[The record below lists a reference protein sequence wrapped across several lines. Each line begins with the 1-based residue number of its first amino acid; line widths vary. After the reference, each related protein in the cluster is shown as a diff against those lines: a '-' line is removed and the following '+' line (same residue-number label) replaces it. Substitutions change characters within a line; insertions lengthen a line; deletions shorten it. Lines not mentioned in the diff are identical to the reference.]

1 MPAPSDD
8 PSTGPADDELYFRV
22 LGPLT
27 VERHGEPVAV
37 GGPQHAVALA
47 LLLCH
52 ADQPVPVD
60 GFVAE
65 LWRDRPP
72 RSYRVQVQGIISEL
86 RRRLAPGGRAAAP
99 IVTRPSAYLL
109 HTAPDGLDLRQFAD
123 EVAAAAAAR
132 ATGDNAA
139 ALRLLDV
146 ALGRWR
152 GPAFSGLTGR
162 SIEATAATLHE
173 ARLDA
178 ATELVDA
185 RIADGRLNG
194 LVAELGALIGERPLD
209 ERLHRHLMTVHDRLG
224 RPADALAAYRDLRA
238 RLVRELGIEPA
249 VPTQELHRRILAGEP
264 GPAGPAHVAAAPA
277 SAHRQLPP
285 DIADFVGR
293 ERELR
298 TLRRWLARDASAG
311 AVPIVVVE
319 GMAGVGKTRFAVHA
333 AHRLAAAYPDG
344 QFYLDLHGFSAES
357 APAAPGAVLE
367 SLLRRLG
374 VPAPAIPESVDDR
387 AVLLRDRLADRRV
400 VLVLDDAADE
410 SQVSPLLPATAG
422 CLVIVTSRRALALDG
437 ACVVTL
443 DVFSPTEARE
453 LLTGMLGRDRVTAEP
468 ASVEELAGRCGHLP
482 LAVAVAGRRLR
493 GRPAW
498 RVGHL
503 LARLSDADRGL
514 AEFAVGARGV
524 EDVFA
529 LSYRALP
536 PGRQRLFR
544 LLGVHLGDDVTAA
557 STAALVGGDPVDTE
571 RDLEALLD
579 EHLVQQVRPGRYEL
593 HDLLRRYAARQAAA
607 TPDETAA
614 ARRRLVDWYVAT
626 ADRATRLIRRFPLP
640 PVGRPPEPA
649 APAPGFGDEEAALRW
664 LDAEFVNLRAVIH
677 GAADLPS
684 WRNAVVLA
692 HLLQPYLVR
701 RGQVDDAL
709 VTLRAAAAAARHL
722 DDPVAE
728 AHTLTT
734 LGQAYETAGRTDQAL
749 ECLHD
754 ALDRHVRLDQPG
766 GEAATRHHLAMVF
779 RRLGRHED
787 AIGEY
792 RRAVTL
798 FRALRDGQWEASALS
813 GLSVDL
819 HLAGRDEEALAQA
832 LRALS
837 LQRVVGG
844 PGLGSVEN
852 NVGLLHARLGRHA
865 EAIPYAL
872 RALAFQRRTGSRP
885 GQANALANL
894 AFSYARTGRPADAVR
909 AATEAVELAD
919 GLGPDLRANALNTL
933 GEAYRFAGDHRSALR
948 CHREALD
955 IATRIGDAEEQAR
968 ARAGIDPAT
977 MPASA

>member
-1 MPAPSDD
+1 MPALAGD
-8 PSTGPADDELYFRV
+8 PTTGPADGELYFRV

-27 VERHGEPVAV
+27 VERRGEPVPV

-52 ADQPVPVD
+52 ADEPVPVD
-60 GFVAE
+60 ALVAE

-72 RSYRVQVQGIISEL
+72 RSHRVQVQGIISEL

-109 HTAPDGLDLRQFAD
+109 HTAPGGLDLRQFSD

-132 ATGDNAA
+132 ATGDNAT

-146 ALGRWR
+146 ALARWR

-162 SIEATAATLHE
+162 SIESTAATLRE

-178 ATELVDA
+178 AAERIDA
-185 RIADGRLNG
+185 RLADGRLSG
-194 LVAELGALIGERPLD
+194 LVAEVGALIGERPLD
-209 ERLHRHLMTVHDRLG
+209 ERFHRQLMTAHHRLG
-224 RPADALAAYRDLRA
+224 RPADALAAYRELRG

-249 VPTQELHRRILAGEP
+249 GPTQELHRRILAGESDA
-264 GPAGPAHVAAAPA
+264 AGPSHATAARA

-298 TLRRWLARDASAG
+298 ALRRWLARGASAG
-311 AVPIVVVE
+311 AVPIVAVE

-333 AHRLAAAYPDG
+333 AHRFADAYPDG
-344 QFYLDLHGFSAES
+344 QFYLDLRGFSAES

-374 VPAPAIPESVDDR
+374 VPAPAVPESVADR
-387 AVLLRDRLADRRV
+387 SALLRDRLADRRV

-410 SQVSPLLPATAG
+410 AQVTPLLPATAD

-437 ACVVTL
+437 ACVVAL
-443 DVFSPTEARE
+443 DVFSPVEARE
-453 LLTGMLGRDRVTAEP
+453 LLTGLLGRDRVAAEP

-498 RVGHL
+498 RVEHL
-503 LARLSDADRGL
+503 LARLSDPDRGL
-514 AEFAVGARGV
+514 TEFAVGARGV

-536 PGRQRLFR
+536 AGRQRLFR
-544 LLGVHLGDDVTAA
+544 LLGVHLGDDLTAA
-557 STAALVGGDPVDTE
+557 STAALVGVDPADAE

-607 TPDETAA
+607 TPDEAA
-614 ARRRLVDWYVAT
+614 VARRRLVDWYVAT

-640 PVGRPPEPA
+640 PVGSPPESV
-649 APAPGFGDEEAALRW
+649 APVPGFGDEEAALRW
-664 LDAEFVNLRAVIH
+664 LDAEFANLRSAIH

-684 WRNAVVLA
+684 WRDAVVLV

-709 VTLRAAAAAARHL
+709 VTLRAAAAAARRL

-728 AHTLTT
+728 AHTLTA
-734 LGQAYETAGRTDQAL
+734 LGQAYDTAGRTDRAL
-749 ECLHD
+749 ESLRD
-754 ALDRHVRLDQPG
+754 ALARHVRLGQPV

-787 AIGEY
+787 AIAEY
-792 RRAVTL
+792 RRAV
-798 FRALRDGQWEASALS
+798 ALCRTAGDRMWEASALS

-819 HLAGRDEEALAQA
+819 HLAGRNGEALEQA

-837 LQRVVGG
+837 LQRVLGG
-844 PGLGSVEN
+844 PGLASVEN

-872 RALAFQRRTGSRP
+872 RALAWQRRTGSRP

-909 AATEAVELAD
+909 VAAEAVELARD
-919 GLGPDLRANALNTL
+919 LGPDLRANTWNTL
-933 GEAYRFAGDHRSALR
+933 GEAHRFAGDHRAALR

-955 IATRIGDAEEQAR
+955 IATRIGEAEEQAR
-968 ARAGIDPAT
+968 ARAGIHGAT
-977 MPASA
+977 VPASA

>member
-1 MPAPSDD
+1 MPAPADD
-8 PSTGPADDELYFRV
+8 PTIGPADGELYFRV

-27 VERHGEPVAV
+27 VERRGEPVAL

-72 RSYRVQVQGIISEL
+72 RSHRVQVQGIISEL

-109 HTAPDGLDLRQFAD
+109 HTAPGGLDLRQFSD

-132 ATGDNAA
+132 ATGDSAA
-139 ALRLLDV
+139 ALRLLEV

-162 SIEATAATLHE
+162 SIESTAATLHE

-178 ATELVDA
+178 AAELVDA
-185 RIADGRLNG
+185 RLADGRLTG

-209 ERLHRHLMTVHDRLG
+209 ERFHRQLMTVHDRLG
-224 RPADALAAYRDLRA
+224 RPADALAAYRELRE

-249 VPTQELHRRILAGEP
+249 VPTQDLHRRILSGEP
-264 GPAGPAHVAAAPA
+264 GPAGPANTPAPA
-277 SAHRQLPP
+277 SALRQLPP

-298 TLRRWLARDASAG
+298 ALRGQLARSASAG
-311 AVPIVVVE
+311 AVPIVAVE

-333 AHRLAAAYPDG
+333 AHRLAATYPDG

-357 APAAPGAVLE
+357 TPAAPGAVLE

-387 AVLLRDRLADRRV
+387 SALLRDRLADRRV
-400 VLVLDDAADE
+400 VLVLDNAADE
-410 SQVSPLLPATAG
+410 AQVSPLLPATSG

-437 ACVVTL
+437 AGVIVL
-443 DVFSPTEARE
+443 DVFSPVEARE
-453 LLTGMLGRDRVTAEP
+453 LLTGILGRDRVAAEP

-498 RVGHL
+498 RVEHL
-503 LARLSDADRGL
+503 LARLSDTDRGL

-536 PGRQRLFR
+536 AGRQRLFR

-557 STAALVGGDPVDTE
+557 STAALAGGDPADAE

-593 HDLLRRYAARQAAA
+593 HDLLRRYAARQAAV
-607 TPDETAA
+607 TPDEAA
-614 ARRRLVDWYVAT
+614 TARRRLVDWYVAT
-626 ADRATRLIRRFPLP
+626 ADRATQLIRRFPLP

-649 APAPGFGDEEAALRW
+649 APVPGFGDGEAALRW
-664 LDAEFVNLRAVIH
+664 LDAEFTNLRAVIH

-684 WRNAVVLA
+684 WRNAVVLV
-692 HLLQPYLVR
+692 HVLQPYLVR

-709 VTLRAAAAAARHL
+709 VTLRAAAAAARRL

-728 AHTLTT
+728 AHTLTA
-734 LGQAYETAGRTDQAL
+734 LGQAYDTAGRTDRAL
-749 ECLHD
+749 EFLRD
-754 ALDRHVRLDQPG
+754 ALDRHVRLGQPV
-766 GEAATRHHLAMVF
+766 GEATTRHHLATVF

-787 AIGEY
+787 AIAEY
-792 RRAVTL
+792 RRAVVL
-798 FRALRDGQWEASALS
+798 FHAAGDGQWEASALS
-813 GLSVDL
+813 SLSVDL
-819 HLAGRDEEALAQA
+819 HLAGRDEEALEQA

-844 PGLGSVEN
+844 PGLASVEN

-894 AFSYARTGRPADAVR
+894 AFSYSRTGRHDDAVR
-909 AATEAVELAD
+909 AAVEAVEIARD
-919 GLGPDLRANALNTL
+919 LGPDLRANVLNTL
-933 GEAYRFAGDHRSALR
+933 GEAHRFAGDHRASLR

-955 IATRIGDAEEQAR
+955 IATRIGEADEQAR
-968 ARAGIDPAT
+968 ARAGIDGASLPAG
-977 MPASA
+977 A